1 MDEPSPALRALVDAM
16 LLSYR
21 ADARAQLINRCH
33 LPDREEIVEIL
44 GLFFELLFPGY
55 FGKLD
60 LTDENLA
67 YHVGNLVV
75 LLRGKLERQ
84 IERCLCFERVRE
96 ERAVSSCR
104 DEGRALASAVL
115 ERVPE
120 VRRLLVLDAQAA
132 LDGDPAASSIDEII
146 LAYPGYRAITVH
158 RIAHELHRLGVPLM
172 PRIMSEWAHTET
184 GADIHPGARIG
195 ERFFI
200 DHATGVVIGATTEI
214 GARVRIYQGVT
225 LGALSLPRDE
235 HGRVAGAKKRHP
247 SVEDDVTIYAGAT
260 VLGGDTT
267 IGRGSVVGGATFL
280 TRSVP
285 AGSRVAIDPP
295 KLRIGGPRGAEA
307 PLDPDFDI

>member
-1 MDEPSPALRALVDAM
+1 MDENGEALRGIVDAM
-16 LLSYR
+16 LLGYR
-21 ADARAQLINRCH
+21 VDGRAQLINRSF

-67 YHVGNLVV
+67 YHVGNLVI
-75 LLRGKLERQ
+75 LLRKKLERQ
-84 IERCLCFERVRE
+84 IERCLCFGRE
-96 ERAVSSCR
+96 GSDPAVSRCG
-104 DEGRALASAVL
+104 DEGRSITRALLA
-115 ERVPE
+115 RIPE
-120 VRRLLVLDAQAA
+120 VRRMLVLDAQAA
-132 LDGDPAASSIDEII
+132 LDGDPAAGSIDEVI

-158 RIAHELHRLGVPLM
+158 RVAHELYALGVPLM

-184 GADIHPGARIG
+184 GADIHPGAQIG

-200 DHATGVVIGATTEI
+200 DHATGVVIGATTVI
-214 GARVRIYQGVT
+214 GARVRVYQGVT

-235 HGRVAGAKKRHP
+235 RGRVTCSTKRHP
-247 SVEDDVTIYAGAT
+247 SVEDEVTIYAGAT
-260 VLGGDTT
+260 VLGGDTVLGKGCV
-267 IGRGSVVGGATFL
+267 IGGSAFL

-295 KLRIGGPRGAEA
+295 KLRIGAPRESELPFA
-307 PLDPDFDI
+307 DFDI